1 MTGFSVFHHR
11 LGHPRWQIK
20 TILGNLTWETKGEKK
35 KGHTQTHRERGF
47 CEGRRGF
54 RFKLKRTR
62 GRGLVLHSG
71 ATLIFADSFHR
82 WLCIQ
87 RQARSERTD
96 ENDLKQRV
104 ISTTH
109 PPHNTQRLEFYSS
122 YGFKM
127 QSNRAPWPKRNMLV
141 KHCCYWWF
149 EVNIK
154 PVPRCHF
161 VNYNIAEVYFDK
173 VSQRL
178 TTCSRLGDFTCAW
191 NQSCTLWFLWKEV
204 YGYTQPKPMHNIN

>member
-20 TILGNLTWETKGEKK
+20 NCFRQFYLRN
-35 KGHTQTHRERGF
+35 QRERRKGTHTDTDS
-47 CEGRRGF
+47 GASAKDVKGSDLSSSVQGLGTSF
-54 RFKLKRTR
+54 R
-62 GRGLVLHSG
+62 G

-87 RQARSERTD
+87 RQARSEWTD

-104 ISTTH
+104 IYTTH
-109 PPHNTQRLEFYSS
+109 PPHNTQRFEFYSS
-122 YGFKM
+122 YGLKCKAIGPRG
-127 QSNRAPWPKRNMLV
+127 QRGMLV
-141 KHCCYWWF
+141 KHCYWLF

-161 VNYNIAEVYFDK
+161 HLQHCRSLF
-173 VSQRL
+173 
-178 TTCSRLGDFTCAW
+178 
-191 NQSCTLWFLWKEV
+191 
-204 YGYTQPKPMHNIN
+204 